1 MRRRSK
7 NDSKWPEISLF
18 WTKIWVFLSKISH
31 FKGPGEVLEFQNSIW
46 DALLSSK
53 VVLDLNLEGK

>member
-1 MRRRSK
+1 MSK
-7 NDSKWPEISLF
+7 NIAFLDQKMGVYVRNSL
-18 WTKIWVFLSKISH
+18 L
-31 FKGPGEVLEFQNSIW
+31 KGPWEVLQFQNSIL